1 MVIPSISYVL
11 FGWGELEGK
20 EKERNLISLNSIIW
34 TTQGE
39 KRRKKREIPFLNPFN
54 IHEPKTFLLNW

>member
-39 KRRKKREIPFLNPFN
+39 KRRKKEKFHFSIPLTYMNLKHFF
-54 IHEPKTFLLNW
+54 